1 MKIKKI
7 PQKKELL
14 NRCLRV
20 CAYARVSSDSE
31 EQEDSLENQTN
42 RYKALISSHPGW
54 EFAGVYSDQGI
65 SGYLDRRE
73 GFQRMLGD
81 ARAGKFDMILAKSIS
96 RFARNTL
103 DLLKAV
109 RELRSLGI
117 AVYFEL
123 QDINTLTTAGEL
135 MLTIKGAFAQG
146 ESDDASALAKMA
158 IRRKFSKLERLAATD
173 RTYGYQTGP
182 DGELEVN
189 EPEASI
195 VRRMFNL
202 AEKGVWPSKIK
213 QFLNANKIPAPSG
226 GEWDDTGIARVLHNV
241 MYKGDLILQKTVK
254 DHRRI
259 SRPNR
264 GEADQWYIKGDHP
277 AIVTAEQWEAVQS
290 VLADRRE
297 HLDTPFPPP
306 PKVPRS
312 SHARYPL
319 SDLLYCPHCGAKLI
333 HKWSKGNREYWAC
346 RTNVKVSA
354 SACKGIWL
362 PAPIANAWVGIAEP
376 VTVIPYQD
384 EYFMQRFTA
393 IPKVEYDTFSDCP
406 YREGA

>member
-277 AIVTAEQWEAVQS
+277 AIVTAEQWGAVQS

-297 HLDTPFPPP
+297 HLDTPLPPP